1 MSSGGSKF
9 CCFINVTYIDI
20 QCKYGSMLLN
30 AYGVVLG
37 VPKLRGIRYSSLLGM
52 EKSNTDDQ
60 NQTPKNAHPLK
71 KAPASFGAARQLSF
85 ARFRMQPSPLTKNR
99 LARDDV
105 PLDSS
110 FTTRADLIMVILIRK
125 YIYRIILRSR
135 SLYGLG
141 WLE

>member
-9 CCFINVTYIDI
+9 CCFMDVTYIDI
-20 QCKYGSMLLN
+20 RCKYRSRLLN
-30 AYGVVLG
+30 ACGMVSGVSE
-37 VPKLRGIRYSSLLGM
+37 LREIRYSSLLWM
-52 EKSNTDDQ
+52 KKSNTDGQ
-60 NQTPKNAHPLK
+60 HQTLKNAHPLK

-99 LARDDV
+99 LARDGV

-110 FTTRADLIMVILIRK
+110 FTTRTDLVMVILIRK
-125 YIYRIILRSR
+125 YIYHIIRGR

-141 WLE
+141 